1 MPFYSILSSMKTT
14 SFFTTVKRFFSPV
27 KGHPR
32 FILANTLANC
42 FYSFFT
48 ILTVEVFKK
57 ATALIQNNDSEG
69 VQKLILIYIGII
81 VVFLIFNRFTRNV
94 GASMRHDGRWLIQ
107 QKIFPLF
114 FKLDNTS
121 VERLGTGK
129 LQSIMDRALMNR
141 KELFVKLTQKLPDL
155 LVLIIFVVYQIFEI
169 GGRKYLGMFFG
180 IFAVIFLLVS
190 LLNKKALPLRQKKET
205 IFAEHSRQF
214 VKMIMSKMEIVQ
226 NQKEQAELQKDFKVL
241 QDVKAYD
248 LKVNTI

>member
-1 MPFYSILSSMKTT
+1 MQKT

-32 FILANTLANC
+32 FILANTLTNC

-48 ILTVEVFKK
+48 ILTVEVYKK

-94 GASMRHDGRWLIQ
+94 AASMRHDGRWLIQ

-155 LVLIIFVVYQIFEI
+155 LILIIFVVYQIFEI

-190 LLNKKALPLRQKKET
+190 LLNKKALPLRQQKE
-205 IFAEHSRQF
+205 IVFAEHSRQF

-226 NQKEQAELQKDFKVL
+226 NNKEKSELQKDFKVL
-241 QDVKAYD
+241 QDVKNYD
-248 LKVNTI
+248 LKLNTI